1 MAFDFAKWSSNLAG
15 TLTISSWLTLKNVM
29 EGISL
34 TCKSS
39 IDLTCLSFSY
49 SLWRCH
55 QCMVTCGMGYNEKI
69 WLDEFKT
76 HEIVLYVDG
85 IIIIII
91 IICLFACVKD
101 AAELF
106 TFLNSCHPNI
116 KFTFKKE
123 KGNKIPFLDI
133 NKTNHSFLHKC
144 VLEKYVNWFIYH
156 FFWVLLPFPIT
167 LD

>member
-1 MAFDFAKWSSNLAG
+1 
-15 TLTISSWLTLKNVM
+15 M

-34 TCKSS
+34 TRKSS

-49 SLWRCH
+49 SLRRCH

-69 WLDEFKT
+69 SLDEFKT

-85 IIIIII
+85 II

-106 TFLNSCHPNI
+106 TFLNSRHPNI
-116 KFTFKKE
+116 KFIFKKE
-123 KGNKIPFLDI
+123 KGNKIPFLHI
-133 NKTNHSFLHKC
+133 NKTNQFFAQVCFGKVCQL
-144 VLEKYVNWFIYH
+144 VYVP
-156 FFWVLLPFPIT
+156 FFWVLLPFPIK

>member
-1 MAFDFAKWSSNLAG
+1 
-15 TLTISSWLTLKNVM
+15 M

-34 TCKSS
+34 TRKSS

-49 SLWRCH
+49 SLRRCH

-69 WLDEFKT
+69 SLDEFKT

-85 IIIIII
+85 II

-106 TFLNSCHPNI
+106 TFLNSRHPNI
-116 KFTFKKE
+116 KFIFKKE
-123 KGNKIPFLDI
+123 KGNKIPFLHI
-133 NKTNHSFLHKC
+133 NKTNQFFCTSVFWKSMSIGLCTIFLG
-144 VLEKYVNWFIYH
+144 FT
-156 FFWVLLPFPIT
+156 PFSYKIRLIT
-167 LD
+167 TLIH